1 MKHFALS
8 PDPIDPDVLRPGLR
22 AGYPGTY
29 LECQVFVPAEWEGRM
44 VAGLDVEAVPELSER
59 EGEALIEAI
68 LRRHHGVELAL
79 VCRVGS
85 LAMGDCLAWVGLAGP
100 RFETLRE
107 VLDQLMAD
115 FRERVPLWRRIVFA
129 DGGELWLPREAG

>member
-79 VCRVGS
+79 VCRGWEASLWATASLGS
-85 LAMGDCLAWVGLAGP
+85 AWRVRALRRCAMP
-100 RFETLRE
+100 STS
-107 VLDQLMAD
+107 
-115 FRERVPLWRRIVFA
+115 
-129 DGGELWLPREAG
+129 